1 MLGPNI
7 PSKCYHILQY
17 VIKNNNKVK
26 YFHHEQV
33 FVISSAIEEGTSSKV
48 GLSLAGFP
56 QVKKKY
62 LLKIL
67 LLSDK
72 LGCKKLCPWMDTIFQ
87 VLLI

>member
-1 MLGPNI
+1 MSRFL
-7 PSKCYHILQY
+7 SLA
-17 VIKNNNKVK
+17 V
-26 YFHHEQV
+26 
-33 FVISSAIEEGTSSKV
+33 SAIEEETSSKV

-56 QVKKKY
+56 QVKKKN

-72 LGCKKLCPWMDTIFQ
+72 LGCKKLCPWVDTIFQ